1 MDLSQAVALAVIQG
15 LTEWLPISS
24 SGHLVI
30 AQRILNLEVAV
41 GFFAA
46 LHFGTL
52 LAVLVYFWKDILRI
66 INAFLRADSK
76 SKDFRLGLYVVT
88 GTIPAV
94 LLALLFRG
102 YFESLFSSPQA
113 ASIGLIITG
122 ILLLSSRFGKRSMD
136 LDLPRSL
143 LVGLFQGFAIAP
155 GISRSGATISIAL
168 LGGVQVKETFRYS
181 FLLSIPAI
189 IGANILEFGSI
200 LSVGYY
206 SLVGLTIA
214 AITGY
219 IAIKIVDKVLL
230 KNKFHLFS
238 AYCFALAISSLIML
252 S

>member
-30 AQRILNLEVAV
+30 AQRILNLEVSV

-46 LHFGTL
+46 LHLGTL

-66 INAFLRADSK
+66 INAFLSMDSK
-76 SKDFRLGLYVVT
+76 SNDFRLGVYVVT
-88 GTIPAV
+88 GTIPTV

-168 LGGVQVKETFRYS
+168 VGGLQVKEAFRYS

-200 LSVGYY
+200 LSVGHY
-206 SLVGLTIA
+206 SLVGIVIA

-219 IAIKIVDKVLL
+219 IAIKMVDRVLL
-230 KNKFHLFS
+230 KNKFHIFS
-238 AYCFALAISSLIML
+238 AYCFALAILSLIML
-252 S
+252 